1 MDMDWEAFKK
11 ETEDVKQMMLFS
23 RATADAAEKADK
35 QNKRLWVAVYS
46 LIGTVAMIV
55 ALAIG
60 SFLYMQN
67 HMQGMMNRAVENALR
82 TVAEFQIEGTTTT
95 ETTQTVEGDSAQINN
110 VEGNQYKDN
119 ATHNEGVTE

>member
-1 MDMDWEAFKK
+1 MDMDWETFKK
-11 ETEDVKQMMLFS
+11 ETEDVKQMMLLA
-23 RATADAAEKADK
+23 RAAADASEKADK
-35 QNKRLWVAVYS
+35 QNKRLWAIVCTQSITIA
-46 LIGTVAMIV
+46 LIV

-60 SFLYMQN
+60 GFLYIQN
-67 HMQGMMNRAVENALR
+67 HMQDMMNRAVESALR
-82 TVAEFQIEGTTTT
+82 TVAELQIEGTTTT

>member
-95 ETTQTVEGDSAQINN
+95 ETTQTVEGDSA
-110 VEGNQYKDN
+110 
-119 ATHNEGVTE
+119 